1 MHRHPLLVTAAAM
14 LMAACGSSGSAATPT
29 VPTTPTTPTTPN
41 TPTPITV
48 VPHAPPAVIV
58 QGNTLVD
65 ASGARLRLRGVNRSG
80 GEFMCSQGRGIFDGP
95 TDTTS
100 VKAIAA
106 WKVNVVRV
114 PLNETCWLGING
126 VKPEYGGVNYQKAV
140 SDYVA
145 NLNRYGIVVI
155 LELHWNGPDTV
166 LALKQA
172 PMPDRDHTP
181 EFWKQLATAYKGNAS
196 VVFDLFNE
204 PFPDN
209 NSNSAEAWRCWKSGG
224 TCSGMTYQAAGMD
237 ELVATV
243 RATGA
248 TNVIMLGG
256 VGYSSRLSGWL
267 ANKPNDP
274 LKQLAAS
281 WHVYNFSGCNQRS
294 CWDAEAAPV
303 DLQVPLVLGEVG
315 QDDLG
320 SAFITSL
327 MDWMDARQG
336 SYLAW
341 VWNVWGTK
349 LDLITSY
356 DGTATS
362 YGSTFR
368 TRYLSP

>member
-1 MHRHPLLVTAAAM
+1 MIRRLL
-14 LMAACGSSGSAATPT
+14 LAACACVLMTACGGSDSAATPT
-29 VPTTPTTPTTPN
+29 SPTSPTTPTPTQ
-41 TPTPITV
+41 PTSFTV
-48 VPHAPPAVIV
+48 VPHAPPAVFV
-58 QGNTLVD
+58 QGNRLVD
-65 ASGARLRLRGVNRSG
+65 STGGVLRLRGVNRSG

-100 VKAIAA
+100 VIAIAA

-126 VKPEYGGVNYQKAV
+126 VKPEYGGANYQKAV
-140 SDYVA
+140 ADYVST
-145 NLNRYGIVVI
+145 LNRYGIVAI
-155 LELHWNGPDTV
+155 LELHWSGADTV

-181 EFWKQLATAYKGNAS
+181 EFWKQLATAYKDNQS

-224 TCSGMTYQAAGMD
+224 TCSGMSYQAAGMD

-248 TNVIMLGG
+248 KNVIMLGG

-267 ANKPNDP
+267 ANKPTDP
-274 LKQLAAS
+274 LDRLAAS
-281 WHVYNFSGCNQRS
+281 WHVYNFSGCNQRT

-303 DLQVPLVLGEVG
+303 NQQVPLVLGEVG
-315 QDDLG
+315 EDDLG
-320 SAFITSL
+320 SVFVSSL

-349 LDLITSY
+349 LDLISSY
-356 DGTATS
+356 DGTAS
-362 YGSTFR
+362 AYGAVFR
-368 TRYLSP
+368 TRYLAQ